1 MIFCLKCVYK
11 LKRAYLGDLH
21 LFCCEQVHVKYYT
34 NELETWE
41 LTLLRPRKA

>member
-1 MIFCLKCVYK
+1 VYK

-21 LFCCEQVHVKYYT
+21 LFCWEQVHVKYYT

-41 LTLLRPRKA
+41 LTCVPGKHDNI